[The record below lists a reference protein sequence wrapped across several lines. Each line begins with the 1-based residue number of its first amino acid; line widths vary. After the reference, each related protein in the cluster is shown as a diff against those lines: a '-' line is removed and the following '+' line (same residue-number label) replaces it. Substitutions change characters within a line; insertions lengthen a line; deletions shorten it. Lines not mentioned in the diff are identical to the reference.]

1 MWIWIVRTIA
11 VIGMSAVALS
21 VVLKIFFVPMFIGI
35 DKDML
40 RWVIGRKVSGDK
52 GGPSEGGAVF
62 RHPWEGQGNSCS
74 SARNFETFG
83 IFHFCFK
90 K

>member
-1 MWIWIVRTIA
+1 
-11 VIGMSAVALS
+11 
-21 VVLKIFFVPMFIGI
+21 MFIGI

-40 RWVIGRKVSGDK
+40 RWVIGREVSGDK

-74 SARNFETFG
+74 PARNFETFG
-83 IFHFCFK
+83 IFNFFLK
-90 K
+90 KIAALGPPGEIIPY